1 MCFAHCVRVS
11 FWQGQKRH
19 FGVLFLV
26 FGKKDGCFL
35 LLGFEGCQGMEV
47 DKFVN
52 IMVMTPIDHADAVRS
67 AMGEAGAGRLGNY
80 QYGSFAVKGTGRFIP
95 QNKAQPTIG
104 KVGELESVE
113 EELIEVLCE
122 ESILE
127 KVVEAIEKVH
137 PYEEIGITF
146 FPVQVVRS
154 KAKKKP

>member
-1 MCFAHCVRVS
+1 MFVDNTLVYYFPFAEKRRMFFAVG
-11 FWQGQKRH
+11 FWR
-19 FGVLFLV
+19 LS
-26 FGKKDGCFL
+26 
-35 LLGFEGCQGMEV
+35 GMEV

-52 IMVMTPIDHADAVRS
+52 IMVNVPADHADAVRA

-80 QYGSFAVKGTGRFIP
+80 QYGSFSVKGTGRFIP
-95 QNKAQPTIG
+95 QNEAQPKIG

-154 KAKKKP
+154 KAKKKA